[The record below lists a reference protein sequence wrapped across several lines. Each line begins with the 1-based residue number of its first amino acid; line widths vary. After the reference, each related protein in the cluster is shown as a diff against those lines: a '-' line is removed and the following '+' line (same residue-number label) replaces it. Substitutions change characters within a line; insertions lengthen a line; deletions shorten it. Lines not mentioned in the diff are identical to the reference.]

1 MSGISLTAVEQMP
14 DVLGTW
20 RFELSISPAKS
31 SSMDMTKAFKLR
43 CQQVDFSGVQI
54 EPVTV
59 ALHGHELQFRGR
71 QQFAKTVSITF
82 VETVDAAIIKALHKW
97 KETVVGLKSGNGAY
111 RSSYAAM
118 GELKVLD
125 VTGKPSTGQTIFY
138 MWPSDIPNVQL
149 DGTSSTAFMVQ
160 VTFTYDFV
168 QIDEVEI
175 DTDGEA
181 VTM

>member
-1 MSGISLTAVEQMP
+1 
-14 DVLGTW
+14 
-20 RFELSISPAKS
+20 
-31 SSMDMTKAFKLR
+31 
-43 CQQVDFSGVQI
+43 
-54 EPVTV
+54 
-59 ALHGHELQFRGR
+59 
-71 QQFAKTVSITF
+71 
-82 VETVDAAIIKALHKW
+82 
-97 KETVVGLKSGNGAY
+97 
-111 RSSYAAM
+111 M

-138 MWPSDIPNVQL
+138 MWPSDISNVQL